1 MIMDIIIDVR
11 GEVCNTL
18 QTYCFFT
25 YSSVDYGLVTL
36 DKMGYKKLHFEPQ
49 TERQMA
55 RASSEHLSFIRTRRS
70 VREFSDRGIPLKVI
84 KNIVSAAASAP
95 SGANKEPW
103 FFSIIHDS
111 DIKRQI
117 RLGAEKEEKSFYTQK
132 APKDWLKD
140 LNKFGTDWHKEF
152 LEIAPYLIVVFKQIY
167 DLNNNIKYKNYYVN
181 ESVGIAC
188 GFLLSAIHRA
198 GLVALTHTPSP
209 MGFLEK
215 ICKRPKNERA
225 FLLIPVGYPTHEAQ
239 IPILKKKVFNEYAEI
254 I

>member
-1 MIMDIIIDVR
+1 M
-11 GEVCNTL
+11 
-18 QTYCFFT
+18 
-25 YSSVDYGLVTL
+25 S
-36 DKMGYKKLHFEPQ
+36 YKKLDFK
-49 TERQMA
+49 ERSEEYMA
-55 RASSEHLSFIRTRRS
+55 RASAEHLSFIRTRRS
-70 VREFSDRGIPLKVI
+70 VREFSDREIPLEI
-84 KNIVSAAASAP
+84 INNIVSAAASAP

-103 FFSIIHDS
+103 FFSIIRDPNVKH
-111 DIKRQI
+111 QI
-117 RLGAEKEEKSFYTQK
+117 RLGAEKEEKLFYTQK

-167 DLNNNIKYKNYYVN
+167 DLDNNIKYKNYYVN

-188 GFLLSAIHRA
+188 GFLLSAIHSA

-225 FLLIPVGYPTHEAQ
+225 YLLIPIGYPAKE
-239 IPILKKKVFNEYAEI
+239 AEI
-254 I
+254 PDLRKKDYNKYADVI

>member
-1 MIMDIIIDVR
+1 MSY
-11 GEVCNTL
+11 NK
-18 QTYCFFT
+18 
-25 YSSVDYGLVTL
+25 L
-36 DKMGYKKLHFEPQ
+36 DFKERSEGY
-49 TERQMA
+49 MA
-55 RASSEHLSFIRTRRS
+55 RASADHLSFIRTRRS
-70 VREFSDRGIPLKVI
+70 VREFSDREVPLEI
-84 KNIVSAAASAP
+84 INNIVSAAASAP

-103 FFSIIHDS
+103 FFSIIRDADVKH
-111 DIKRQI
+111 QI
-117 RLGAEKEEKSFYTQK
+117 RLGAEKEEKLFYTQK

-167 DLNNNIKYKNYYVN
+167 DLDNNIKYKNYYVN

-188 GFLLSAIHRA
+188 GFLLSAIHSA

-225 FLLIPVGYPTHEAQ
+225 YLLIPIGYPAED
-239 IPILKKKVFNEYAEI
+239 AEI
-254 I
+254 PDLQKKDYNKYADVI

>member
-1 MIMDIIIDVR
+1 M
-11 GEVCNTL
+11 
-18 QTYCFFT
+18 
-25 YSSVDYGLVTL
+25 S
-36 DKMGYKKLHFEPQ
+36 YKKLEFQ
-49 TERQMA
+49 ERSEGYMA
-55 RASSEHLSFIRTRRS
+55 RASAEHLSFIRTRRS
-70 VREFSDRGIPLKVI
+70 VREFSDREIPLEI
-84 KNIVSAAASAP
+84 INNIVSAAASAP

-103 FFSIIHDS
+103 FFSIIRDPDVKH
-111 DIKRQI
+111 QI
-117 RLGAEKEEKSFYTQK
+117 RLGAEKEEKLFYTQK

-167 DLNNNIKYKNYYVN
+167 DLDNNVKYKNYYVN

-188 GFLLSAIHRA
+188 GFLLSAIHSA

-225 FLLIPVGYPTHEAQ
+225 YLLIPIGYPAAD
-239 IPILKKKVFNEYAEI
+239 AEI
-254 I
+254 PDLQKKDYNKYADVI